1 MIGLVRVIAAL
12 ALSVAASVAV
22 AQETFWIQVEA
33 RPGRAQ
39 AEARAADWDSRLDNV
54 ASFNTGGRWNAI
66 VLGPFTELQAR
77 QRLLELRG
85 QGLIPRDSFVV
96 SGRTFGDQIYAGAA
110 GPIATTPLP
119 DATPSAPVAA
129 PEPVIPAEETVAEAR
144 AAERRLTRDEKREL
158 QTALQYE
165 GFYRAAIDGSFGP
178 GTRRSIEGWQAANN
192 FETTGFLT
200 TKQRVA
206 LLDGWRSDI
215 ASLGLSP
222 VLDAQAGIQIDL
234 PLGIVAAQPRYAP
247 PFARYEATDGSGAM
261 VLLISQTGTQSTL
274 AGLYDVMQTLE
285 IIPLEGERQRGRTS
299 FVLTGADETITSYTT
314 ARLVGGAVKGYTL
327 VWPTGDEKRRGL
339 VLAALERSF
348 APIDGVLPDTFGD
361 TSQSVDLLAGL
372 EIRRPERARSGFFI
386 SRDGAVLTTTEAVGS
401 CSRVTLGED
410 IDMAVAA
417 NDANLGLTLLRP
429 AGALAPIA
437 VARLATTTPRL
448 GSEVAVAGYSFE
460 GALGAPTLTFGTLED
475 IEGLGGE
482 AQIDRL
488 QLTAEPGDAGGPV
501 FDASGAVIGLLQPRD
516 TSGGR
521 VLPRDVNLAADASA
535 IATFLSG
542 AGISPAAADP
552 GAAMAPED
560 LTVLAADMTVLV
572 SCWN

>member
-1 MIGLVRVIAAL
+1 MIAAL
-12 ALSVAASVAV
+12 ALSIAASVAA
-22 AQETFWIQVEA
+22 AQESFWIQIEA

-66 VLGPFTELQAR
+66 VVGPFTELQAR

-96 SGRTFGDQIYAGAA
+96 SNRTFRDQIYAGAA
-110 GPIATTPLP
+110 GPITITPLP
-119 DATPSAPVAA
+119 DATPSAPQSDLVVA

-165 GFYRAAIDGSFGP
+165 GVYRSAIDGSFGP
-178 GTRRSIEGWQAANN
+178 GTRRSIEGWQGANN

-200 TKQRVA
+200 TKQRLA

-215 ASLGLSP
+215 ASLGLAP

-234 PLGIVAAQPRYAP
+234 PLGLVAGQPSYAP

-285 IIPLEGERQRGRTS
+285 IVPLDGERQRGRTS
-299 FVLTGADETITSYTT
+299 FVLTGADETITSYTS

-327 VWPTGDEKRRGL
+327 VWPAGDEKRRGL

-348 APIDGVLPDTFGD
+348 TPTDSVLPDTFGD

-372 EIRRPERARSGFFI
+372 EIRRPETARSGFFI

-401 CSRVTLGED
+401 CSRVTLDED
-410 IDMAVAA
+410 IDMSVAA
-417 NDANLGLTLLRP
+417 TDADLGLALLRP
-429 AGALAPIA
+429 ASTLAPIA

-475 IEGLGGE
+475 VEGLGGE

-488 QLTAEPGDAGGPV
+488 QLMAEPGDAGGPV

-516 TSGGR
+516 TSSGR

-542 AGISPAAADP
+542 AGISPAAADLS
-552 GAAMAPED
+552 AAMAPED
-560 LTVLAADMTVLV
+560 LTAMAADMTVLV
-572 SCWN
+572 SCWK

>member
-1 MIGLVRVIAAL
+1 MTGLVRVVAAL
-12 ALSVAASVAV
+12 ALCVAAGVAA
-22 AQETFWIQVEA
+22 AQDTFWIQIEA

-39 AEARAADWDSRLDNV
+39 AEARAADWDTRLDDV
-54 ASFNTGGRWNAI
+54 AGFNTGGRWNAI

-77 QRLLELRG
+77 ARLLELRG

-96 SGRTFGDQIYAGAA
+96 SGRTFGAQIYAGAA
-110 GPIATTPLP
+110 GAITTTPLP
-119 DATPSAPVAA
+119 DAAPLPA
-129 PEPVIPAEETVAEAR
+129 PEPVIPAEETLAEAR

-165 GFYRAAIDGSFGP
+165 GFYRSTIDGAFGP

-200 TKQRVA
+200 TKQRLA
-206 LLDGWRSDI
+206 LLDGWRRDI
-215 ASLGLSP
+215 ASLGLAP
-222 VLDAQAGIQIDL
+222 VADTQAGIQIDL
-234 PLGIVAAQPRYAP
+234 PLGLVSARPTYAP

-261 VLLISQTGTQSTL
+261 VLLISQTGNQTTL

-285 IIPLEGERQRGRTS
+285 IVPLNGERQRGRTS
-299 FVLTGADETITSYTT
+299 FVLAGADEAITSYTS
-314 ARLVGGAVKGYTL
+314 ARVVGDAVKGYTL
-327 VWPTGDEKRRGL
+327 VWPAGDEKRRGL

-348 APIDGVLPDTFGD
+348 TPVDGVLPDTFGD

-372 EIRRPERARSGFFI
+372 EIRRPETARSGFFI
-386 SRDGAVLTTTEAVGS
+386 SRDGAVLTTSQAVGN
-401 CSRVTLGED
+401 CARITLGED
-410 IDMAVAA
+410 TEMALAA
-417 NDANLGLTLLRP
+417 NDTGLGLALLRP
-429 AGALAPIA
+429 SGALAPIA
-437 VARLATTTPRL
+437 VARLATQTPRL

-460 GALGAPTLTFGTLED
+460 GALGAPTLTYGTLED

-501 FDASGAVIGLLQPRD
+501 FDGSGAVIGLLKPRD

-521 VLPRDVNLAADASA
+521 VLPGDVSLAADASA

-542 AGISPAAADP
+542 AGVAAAAADP
-552 GAAMAPED
+552 AAPIAPED
-560 LTVLAADMTVLV
+560 LTRLAADMTVLV
-572 SCWN
+572 NCWG

>member
-1 MIGLVRVIAAL
+1 MTGLVRV
-12 ALSVAASVAV
+12 VAAVALCV
-22 AQETFWIQVEA
+22 AAGVAAAQDTFWIQIEA

-39 AEARAADWDSRLDNV
+39 AEARAADWDTRLDDV
-54 ASFNTGGRWNAI
+54 AGFNTGGRWNAI

-77 QRLLELRG
+77 ARLLELRG

-110 GPIATTPLP
+110 GAITTTPLP
-119 DATPSAPVAA
+119 DAAPLPA
-129 PEPVIPAEETVAEAR
+129 PEPVIPAEETLAEAR

-165 GFYRAAIDGSFGP
+165 GFYRSSIDGAFGP

-200 TKQRVA
+200 TKQRLA

-215 ASLGLSP
+215 ASLGLAP
-222 VLDAQAGIQIDL
+222 VADTQAGIQIDL
-234 PLGIVAAQPRYAP
+234 PLGLVSARPTYAP

-261 VLLISQTGTQSTL
+261 VLLISQTGNQTTL

-285 IIPLEGERQRGRTS
+285 IVPLNGERQRGRTS
-299 FVLTGADETITSYTT
+299 FVLAGADEAITSYTS
-314 ARLVGGAVKGYTL
+314 ARVVGDAVKGYTL
-327 VWPTGDEKRRGL
+327 VWPAGDEKRRGL

-348 APIDGVLPDTFGD
+348 TPVDGVLPDTFGD

-372 EIRRPERARSGFFI
+372 EIRRPETARSGFFI
-386 SRDGAVLTTTEAVGS
+386 SRDGAVLTTSQAVGN

-410 IDMAVAA
+410 TEMELAA
-417 NDANLGLTLLRP
+417 NDTSLGLALLRP
-429 AGALAPIA
+429 SGALAPIA
-437 VARLATTTPRL
+437 VARLATQTPRL

-460 GALGAPTLTFGTLED
+460 GALGAPTLTYGTLED

-501 FDASGAVIGLLQPRD
+501 FDGSGAVIGLLKPRD

-521 VLPRDVNLAADASA
+521 VLPGDVSLAADASA

-542 AGISPAAADP
+542 AGVAPAAADP
-552 GAAMAPED
+552 SDPMAPED
-560 LTVLAADMTVLV
+560 LTGLAADMTVLV
-572 SCWN
+572 NCWN